1 MHLLFGYNINWGLN
15 FFSIYVTNKIFKSFF
30 TKRDFIRYYYFH
42 IYIFYQNRVFML
54 IKFVFFDFS
63 LTKIYNFLSIF
74 IYAFKFYIYIYIL
87 IYNFT
92 FALFTLEFEV
102 NLQLQGCSWHLVL
115 INFYVF
121 FFFSQINI
129 LY

>member
-42 IYIFYQNRVFML
+42 IYIFYQNRIFIL

-74 IYAFKFYIYIYIL
+74 IYAFKFYIYIYIYVYIYIYIYKYIL

-92 FALFTLEFEV
+92 CALFTLEFEV
-102 NLQLQGCSWHLVL
+102 NFQLQGCSWHLVL
-115 INFYVF
+115 INF
-121 FFFSQINI
+121 
-129 LY
+129 